1 MAEHV
6 YGFHSIE
13 EALQKGAGTGT
24 LLISRQSARIAQI
37 RQLAEKK
44 GVPVSEVDDGELTR
58 LCGSESHRGVLL
70 ALERPSSS
78 QRSSLKHHLKDLEGE
93 KSLVLVL
100 DGITDPQNLGAIL
113 RSADQFGVQLVIIPS
128 RRSAQENQTVSK
140 VSSGA
145 SEYVNLAV
153 VPNISSALEVLKEQ
167 GFWIYGADADGQS
180 TGALDMNGK
189 VCIVLGGEGAGIH
202 RLVRERCDFVVS
214 IPASGHV
221 DSFNVS
227 VAAGILMFEARRQ
240 QGFPHVGRT
249 AASPSG

>member
-24 LLISRQSARIAQI
+24 LLISRQGARISQI
-37 RQLAEKK
+37 RQLAERK
-44 GVPVSEVDDGELTR
+44 GVPVSEVEESELTR
-58 LCGSESHRGVLL
+58 LCGSEAHRGVLL
-70 ALERPSSS
+70 ALERPSAS
-78 QRSSLKHHLKDLEGE
+78 QRSSLKHHLKDLEAE

-128 RRSAQENQTVSK
+128 RRSAQENQTVNK

-145 SEYVNLAV
+145 SEYVPLAV
-153 VPNISSALEVLKEQ
+153 VPNIASALETLKEH
-167 GFWIYGADADGQS
+167 GFWIFGADAEGQS
-180 TGALDMNGK
+180 AGSLDLNGK
-189 VCIVLGGEGAGIH
+189 VCLVLGSEGSGMH
-202 RLVRERCDFVVS
+202 RLVREKCDFLLS
-214 IPASGHV
+214 IPAAGHV

-227 VAAGILMFEARRQ
+227 VAAGIIMFEARRQ
-240 QGFPHVGRT
+240 QGFPHIQN
-249 AASPSG
+249 

>member
-1 MAEHV
+1 MAEYV

-24 LLISRQSARIAQI
+24 LLISRQSARISQI
-37 RQLAEKK
+37 RQLAERK
-44 GVPVSEVDDGELTR
+44 GVPVSEVEDGELTR
-58 LCGSESHRGVLL
+58 LGGSEAHRGVLL
-70 ALERPSSS
+70 ALERPSAS
-78 QRSSLKHHLKDLEGE
+78 QRSSLKHHLQDLEGE
-93 KSLVLVL
+93 KSLVLIL

-128 RRSAQENQTVSK
+128 RRSAQESQTVSK

-145 SEYVNLAV
+145 SEYVPLAV
-153 VPNISSALEVLKEQ
+153 VPNIVSALEMLKEQ
-167 GFWIYGADADGQS
+167 GFWIFGADADGKP
-180 TGALDMNGK
+180 TGSLELTGK
-189 VCIVLGGEGAGIH
+189 VCLVLGSEGTGMH
-202 RLVRERCDFVVS
+202 RLVREKCDFLVS

-240 QGFPHVGRT
+240 QGFPHIGK
-249 AASPSG
+249 S

>member
-24 LLISRQSARIAQI
+24 LLISRQGARIAQI
-37 RQLAEKK
+37 RQLAERK
-44 GVPVSEVDDGELTR
+44 GVPVSEVDDAELTR
-58 LCGSESHRGVLL
+58 LCGSEAHRGVLL
-70 ALERPSSS
+70 ALERPSAS
-78 QRSSLKHHLKDLEGE
+78 QKSSLKHHLKDLEAE
-93 KSLVLVL
+93 KSLVVVL

-145 SEYVNLAV
+145 SEYVALAV
-153 VPNISSALEVLKEQ
+153 VPNIASALDLLKEY
-167 GFWIYGADADGQS
+167 GFWIFGADADGQS
-180 TGALDMNGK
+180 TGGLDLNGK
-189 VCIVLGGEGAGIH
+189 VCIVLGSEGSGLH
-202 RLVRERCDFVVS
+202 RLVKEKCDFLLS
-214 IPASGHV
+214 IPAAGHV

-227 VAAGILMFEARRQ
+227 VAAGILMFETRRQ
-240 QGFPHVGRT
+240 QGFPHIQG
-249 AASPSG
+249 

>member
-13 EALQKGAGTGT
+13 EALHKGAGTGT
-24 LLISRQSARIAQI
+24 LLISRQSARISQI
-37 RQLAEKK
+37 RQLAERK
-44 GVPVSEVDDGELTR
+44 GVPVSEVEDAELTR
-58 LCGSESHRGVLL
+58 LCGSEAHRGVLL
-70 ALERPSSS
+70 ALVRPSSS
-78 QRSSLKHHLKDLEGE
+78 QRSSLKYHLKDLEAE
-93 KSLVLVL
+93 KCLVLVL

-145 SEYVNLAV
+145 SEYVPLAV
-153 VPNISSALEVLKEQ
+153 VPNIASALELLKEQ
-167 GFWIYGADADGQS
+167 GFWIFGADADGQP
-180 TGALDMNGK
+180 TGGLDLNGK
-189 VCIVLGGEGAGIH
+189 VCIVLGSEGSGMH
-202 RLVRERCDFVVS
+202 RLVREKCDFLVS

-240 QGFPHVGRT
+240 QGFPHTGRN
-249 AASPSG
+249 

>member
-1 MAEHV
+1 MADHV

-13 EALQKGAGTGT
+13 EALQKGGGTGT
-24 LLISRQSARIAQI
+24 LLVSRQGARISQI
-37 RQLAEKK
+37 QQLAEKK

-58 LCGSESHRGVLL
+58 LCGSEAHRGVLL
-70 ALERPSSS
+70 VLDRPSSS
-78 QRSSLKHHLKDLEGE
+78 HKSSLKNALRDLQGE

-113 RSADQFGVQLVIIPS
+113 RSADQFGVELVIIPS
-128 RRSAQENQTVSK
+128 RRSAQESQTVSK

-145 SEYVNLAV
+145 SEYVPLVV
-153 VPNISSALEVLKEQ
+153 VPNITSSLELLKEK
-167 GFWIYGADADGQS
+167 GFWIFGAEAEGQS
-180 TGALDMNGK
+180 TAGLDLNGK
-189 VCIVLGGEGAGIH
+189 VCIVMGGEGAGMH
-202 RLVRERCDFVVS
+202 RLVREKCDFLVS

-240 QGFPHVGRT
+240 QGFPHI
-249 AASPSG
+249 AKS

>member
-24 LLISRQSARIAQI
+24 LLISRQGARISQI
-37 RQLAEKK
+37 RQLAERK
-44 GVPVSEVDDGELTR
+44 GVPVSDVDDAELTR
-58 LCGSESHRGVLL
+58 LCGSEAHRGVLL
-70 ALERPSSS
+70 ALERPSAS
-78 QRSSLKHHLKDLEGE
+78 QKSSLKHHLKDLEAE
-93 KSLVLVL
+93 KSLVVVL

-145 SEYVNLAV
+145 SEYVPLAV
-153 VPNISSALEVLKEQ
+153 VPNISSALDLLKEN
-167 GFWIYGADADGQS
+167 GFWIFGADSDGKPA
-180 TGALDMNGK
+180 GGLDLNGK
-189 VCIVLGGEGAGIH
+189 VCIVLGSEGSGMH
-202 RLVRERCDFVVS
+202 RLVREKCDFLLS
-214 IPASGHV
+214 IPAAGHV

-240 QGFPHVGRT
+240 QGFPHVEG
-249 AASPSG
+249 

>member
-24 LLISRQSARIAQI
+24 LLISRQSARISQI
-37 RQLAEKK
+37 RQLAERK
-44 GVPVSEVDDGELTR
+44 GVPVSEVEDGELTR
-58 LCGSESHRGVLL
+58 LCGSEAHRGVLL
-70 ALERPSSS
+70 ALERPSAT
-78 QRSSLKHHLKDLEGE
+78 QRSSLKHHLRDLEGE
-93 KSLVLVL
+93 KSLVLIL

-128 RRSAQENQTVSK
+128 RRSAQESATVSK

-145 SEYVNLAV
+145 SEYVPLVV
-153 VPNISSALEVLKEQ
+153 VPNIVSALEMLKEQ
-167 GFWIYGADADGQS
+167 GFWIFGADADGQA
-180 TGALDMNGK
+180 TGSLELTGK
-189 VCIVLGGEGAGIH
+189 VCIVLGSEGTGMH
-202 RLVRERCDFVVS
+202 RLVREKCDFLVS

-240 QGFPHVGRT
+240 QGFPHIGR
-249 AASPSG
+249 S

>member
-24 LLISRQSARIAQI
+24 LLISRQSPRISQI
-37 RQLAEKK
+37 RQLAERK
-44 GVPVSEVDDGELTR
+44 GVPVSEVEEAELTR
-58 LCGSESHRGVLL
+58 LCGSEAHRGLLL

-78 QRSSLKHHLKDLEGE
+78 QKSSLKHHLKDLEAE

-113 RSADQFGVQLVIIPS
+113 RSADQFGAQLVVIPS

-145 SEYVNLAV
+145 SEYVPLAV
-153 VPNISSALEVLKEQ
+153 VPNIASALETLKVH
-167 GFWIYGADADGQS
+167 GFWIFGADAEGQS
-180 TGALDMNGK
+180 TGSLDLSGK
-189 VCIVLGGEGAGIH
+189 VCIVLGSEGSGMH
-202 RLVRERCDFVVS
+202 RLVKEKCDFLLS

-240 QGFPHVGRT
+240 QGFPHIQG
-249 AASPSG
+249 